1 MHRCITRLACAAGL
15 LLILCAAG
23 ACDAGEAFTPVVMRA
38 LLGLSL
44 FAAGIYRH
52 KKSALSPTP
61 TKAKGKSANTETAGI
76 GRCGDYTTAPRQIQ
90 GGI

>member
-1 MHRCITRLACAAGL
+1 MRGCITRSICAAGL

-23 ACDAGEAFTPVVMRA
+23 AGDAGEPFVPVAARA

-44 FAAGIYRH
+44 FAAAVYRQ
-52 KKSALSPTP
+52 KKSALSPKP
-61 TKAKGKSANTETAGI
+61 PKAKGKSTDTDTAGT

>member
-15 LLILCAAG
+15 LILCAVG
-23 ACDAGEAFTPVVMRA
+23 ACDAGEAFTPVAVRA

-44 FAAGIYRH
+44 FAAGICRY

-61 TKAKGKSANTETAGI
+61 TKAKGKSANTETAET
-76 GRCGDYTTAPRQIQ
+76 GRYSDYTTAPRQIQ